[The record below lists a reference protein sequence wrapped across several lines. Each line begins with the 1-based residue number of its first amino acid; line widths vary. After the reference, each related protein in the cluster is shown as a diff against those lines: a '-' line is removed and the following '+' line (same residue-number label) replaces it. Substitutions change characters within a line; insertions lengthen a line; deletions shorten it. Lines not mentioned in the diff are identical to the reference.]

1 MLNVIIHNSGYCNQ
15 VSLSINQMFNHTF
28 LYSDAVTKSASFIKE
43 IHRKVKETVTTVP
56 HQGAGYARIPADTN
70 LKQGAVLPLGP
81 QFRHPEI
88 LTP

>member
-1 MLNVIIHNSGYCNQ
+1 MSFI
-15 VSLSINQMFNHTF
+15 F
-28 LYSDAVTKSASFIKE
+28 LYSDAVTKSSSFIKE

-56 HQGAGYARIPADTN
+56 HQGDGYARIPADAN

-81 QFRHPEI
+81 QIRHPEI